1 VDTLGTMTVRGDL
14 VLRQLVPTDIA
25 KIHKVAMSD
34 AARLTWRTRGNYWSH
49 LQLEQRLATESVFTA
64 VATLASAPNEFVS
77 LYELLDADLLDRR
90 AHLGVLA
97 NPAYHRTGAPILG
110 TLMFM
115 EEAFRRLPLEKLAVS
130 VLESNVNINPGL
142 ERYLKKEAH
151 FERELYINGDPIDVV
166 QYAIWRDDLPT
177 LWKVFSRAGRA

>member
-1 VDTLGTMTVRGDL
+1 MTAHGDL

-97 NPAYHRTGAPILG
+97 NPA
-110 TLMFM
+110 
-115 EEAFRRLPLEKLAVS
+115 
-130 VLESNVNINPGL
+130 
-142 ERYLKKEAH
+142 
-151 FERELYINGDPIDVV
+151 
-166 QYAIWRDDLPT
+166 
-177 LWKVFSRAGRA
+177 